1 MKRIAIAFSMVVF
14 VFGVTILA
22 KIQTASVEQE
32 LTKLENE
39 WADALVQHDW
49 TFLDRIL
56 ADDYLVTDPEGNV
69 STKAQEIAFF
79 KSGEFAV
86 TSCVHHEMKVRVYGD
101 AAVVTGRSTVKETY
115 KGKDFVP
122 NFRWTDTWVKS
133 AGRWQCVAGHS
144 SEIAQ
149 K

>member
-1 MKRIAIAFSMVVF
+1 MQEGFIETHCYCGQCGGLGILIAF
-14 VFGVTILA
+14 L
-22 KIQTASVEQE
+22 
-32 LTKLENE
+32 
-39 WADALVQHDW
+39 
-49 TFLDRIL
+49 
-56 ADDYLVTDPEGNV
+56 
-69 STKAQEIAFF
+69 
-79 KSGEFAV
+79 KSGEFVV

-122 NFRWTDTWVKS
+122 YLRWTDTWVRS
-133 AGRWQCVAGHS
+133 AGVWQCVAGHS